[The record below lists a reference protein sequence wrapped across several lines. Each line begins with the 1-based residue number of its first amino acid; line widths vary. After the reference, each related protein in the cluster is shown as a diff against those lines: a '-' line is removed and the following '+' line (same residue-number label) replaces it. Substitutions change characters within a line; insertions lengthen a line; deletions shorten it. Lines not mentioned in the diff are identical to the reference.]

1 MLKTLRFSSVC
12 FIYKNPELNIK
23 DIRSILIQTNRG
35 DHRSFAFDDLD
46 IIDILR

>member
-23 DIRSILIQTNRG
+23 DIRLILIQTNRG
-35 DHRSFAFDDLD
+35 DHRSLAFDDLE